1 MQKYQKFLFGKL
13 KVNNSLKPGQKIT
26 KTDIVQWWWTREAV
40 TLSGQEGL
48 EIRFRDAQNDF
59 GGAK

>member
-1 MQKYQKFLFGKL
+1 MYTSAPSQIFRISYG
-13 KVNNSLKPGQKIT
+13 PAMHT
-26 KTDIVQWWWTREAV
+26 AQWQWTREAV